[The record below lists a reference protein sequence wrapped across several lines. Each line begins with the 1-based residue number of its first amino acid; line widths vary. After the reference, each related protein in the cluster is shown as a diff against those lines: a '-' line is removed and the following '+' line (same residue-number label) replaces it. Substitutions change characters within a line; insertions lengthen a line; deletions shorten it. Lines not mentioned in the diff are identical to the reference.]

1 MLIPDLRRLSP
12 VLALFVAHCTSVS
25 PDGPGARLAIDV
37 APLNLVGVGDVV
49 WDLEVVNGATTPET
63 VWQRRVSSS
72 RYGDGA
78 GSASYVGT
86 CDAASNPNVVS
97 VWVVG
102 VYAAAVTDAGSFNR
116 GATDGVGAVTF
127 TGAPVLFQNP
137 TTTAALT
144 REVNCLENS
153 DVAVAFD
160 VALMRPAQ
168 QGFFDIAVNFNNI
181 FCSAKFD
188 CCDDANSN
196 DTCDTGE
203 DIDLLFT
210 AGLGRGRTM
219 VLGFACTAGTDGG
232 DATTLYMDDLAFD
245 CTSPASGFVAD
256 FSVNP
261 AAATPGN
268 QCVAGDMANCD
279 AVTDPLPAEADT
291 YLFQVAVFR
300 GDELLQSGGGLAHKV
315 YWNVALG
322 VTADIGDCVLRTQA
336 TADNPNDAFD
346 GLVGG
351 VVSAGAVYPYVVWDV
366 ALGTCAAEPLS
377 FDGTTSVQTDYTEAT
392 ATAATPFGYA
402 FAPGLPPAPV
412 CASPCLNGGTCT
424 GPDTCSC
431 VGSWT
436 GATCET
442 SACVVGQ
449 STCTMKSCKAILAA
463 GGSTGDGPYV
473 IDPDGPNVGAVA
485 FEVWCDMT
493 TDNGGWTLVGYN
505 QGVNR
510 TFLTGTWHAVAG
522 TLVPQPSSQAAM
534 SPAVAAL
541 LDYSELGFYI
551 DDPQWDSPP
560 TRSYKGFWI
569 GNDPAS
575 TYNLASNTCQLLHP
589 TDAGQWQGT
598 LVYFA
603 GDGANDNGCAGGG
616 SYFATGHT
624 CDDGGGGVTTN
635 NSWPTNGGDTM
646 WGYNCIS
653 SYSPTGAY
661 KSAAINNQGLHAY
674 YVR

>member
-1 MLIPDLRRLSP
+1 M
-12 VLALFVAHCTSVS
+12 VALLLAHCTSES
-25 PDGPGARLAIDV
+25 TDAPGARLAIDV

-49 WDLEVVNGATTPET
+49 WDLEVVNGASTPET

-86 CDAASNPNVVS
+86 CDAASNPNTVR

-102 VYAAAVTDAGSFNR
+102 VYGAAVTDPGSFNR

-127 TGAPVLFQNP
+127 TGAPLAFQNP
-137 TTTAALT
+137 TASAALT
-144 REVNCLENS
+144 REVDCLANS

-160 VALMRPAQ
+160 VALMRPAR
-168 QGFFDIAVNFNNI
+168 QGFFDIAVNFSDI

-188 CCDDANSN
+188 CCDDANAN
-196 DTCDTGE
+196 DACDDGE

-210 AGLGRGRTM
+210 AGDGRGRTM
-219 VLGFACTAGTDGG
+219 VLGFACTAGTDAT
-232 DATTLYMDDLAFD
+232 DATTLYMNDLAFD
-245 CTSPASGFVAD
+245 CTSPTSGFVAD

-261 AAATPGN
+261 AGATPGN
-268 QCVAGDMANCD
+268 QCDAGDMASCD
-279 AVTDPLPAEADT
+279 AVIDPAPAQADT
-291 YLFQVAVFR
+291 YLFQIAVYR
-300 GDELLQSGGGLAHKV
+300 GDELLQSEGGAAHKV

-322 VTADIGDCVLRTQA
+322 VKAGIGDCVLRTGA
-336 TADNPNDAFD
+336 TADNPNDARD

-351 VVSAGAVYPYVVWDV
+351 VVSRGAVYPYVAWDV
-366 ALGTCAAEPLS
+366 PLGTCASEPLS
-377 FDGTTSVQTDYTEAT
+377 FDGTTSVQTDYTETT
-392 ATAATPFGYA
+392 ATGATSFGYA
-402 FAPGLPPAPV
+402 FAPGAPPAPV
-412 CASPCLNGGTCT
+412 CAAPCLNGGACT
-424 GPDTCSC
+424 GPNTCTC
-431 VGSWT
+431 TGSWT
-436 GATCET
+436 GATCDT
-442 SACVVGQ
+442 AACGAGQ
-449 STCTMKSCKAILAA
+449 SDCPMKSCKAVLAA
-463 GGSTGDGPYV
+463 GGSTGDGAYA
-473 IDPDGPNVGAVA
+473 IDPDGPGVGAPA
-485 FEVWCDMT
+485 FDVWCDMT
-493 TDNGGWTLVGYN
+493 TDDGGWTLVGYN
-505 QGVNR
+505 QGVDR

-522 TLVPQPSSQAAM
+522 ALVPQPSSQAAM

-541 LDYSELGFYI
+541 LDYSELGFYL
-551 DDPQWDSPP
+551 DDPQWDDAA
-560 TRSYKGFWI
+560 RSYTGFWI
-569 GNDPAS
+569 GDDPLS
-575 TYNLASNTCQLLHP
+575 TYNLASNACQLLRP
-589 TDAGQWQGT
+589 TDAGQWQGK

-616 SYFATGHT
+616 SYFASGHT

-661 KSAAINNQGLHAY
+661 KNSAIHNQGLHAY